1 MTKVLSFLRG
11 LIQFERTDVIY
22 LVYYMVTLLFPVG
35 YFRYK
40 DHLEALKSTLQ
51 AAIASSQQDVGQEER
66 DNVESSILELQQG
79 LFKQTSFK
87 SSQSLALQRLQMGG
101 SLLEVMFNDDAPID
115 KGAREQI
122 KALIAQQRDLTAEIL
137 AHQKHCEE
145 LQEEQETIQGE
156 RKGNFAVNFHSSKG
170 QRLVNYE
177 VTTQNRALMS
187 QLKEL
192 QRKSQQP
199 KEDGHKKLQED
210 LEKTEGYLSI
220 IRNVLQ
226 GLIVGS
232 SVNWAED
239 PKLQELLLS

>member
-1 MTKVLSFLRG
+1 MT
-11 LIQFERTDVIY
+11 
-22 LVYYMVTLLFPVG
+22 
-35 YFRYK
+35 YK

-115 KGAREQI
+115 KGAKEQI

-156 RKGNFAVNFHSSKG
+156 R
-170 QRLVNYE
+170 RE

-239 PKLQELLLS
+239 PKLQELLLSLGDKSP

>member
-1 MTKVLSFLRG
+1 
-11 LIQFERTDVIY
+11 
-22 LVYYMVTLLFPVG
+22 
-35 YFRYK
+35 
-40 DHLEALKSTLQ
+40 
-51 AAIASSQQDVGQEER
+51 
-66 DNVESSILELQQG
+66 
-79 LFKQTSFK
+79 
-87 SSQSLALQRLQMGG
+87 MGG

-156 RKGNFAVNFHSSKG
+156 R
-170 QRLVNYE
+170 RE

-239 PKLQELLLS
+239 PKLQELLLSLGDKSP